1 MNGTAMNPYSI
12 NYRMELEEY
21 KFINY
26 HSAKVAYSVG
36 GLGKPLVILHGW
48 GSSSRVMKPLALS
61 LLHLRKVYLVDLPG
75 FGKSSEPPETWGID
89 EYADMIEALINSI
102 EAKEVDF
109 LVHSFGG
116 RIILKLLARDGI
128 KASIGKVLITGGA
141 GMKPKI
147 SWKVYFK
154 KNLAKLLKI
163 PFLILPDSLQ
173 NRGLERLRKTA
184 LWKKLGS
191 SDYSKLSGVM
201 RGTFVKSVN
210 EHLDD
215 LLPVIDHE
223 ILLLWG
229 ENDNATPPYQAQ
241 RMEAGLKNSALVV
254 IDGAGHYAFL
264 DKPKQFASIAEAF
277 FK

>member
-1 MNGTAMNPYSI
+1 MNPYSI
-12 NYRMELEEY
+12 NYRMALEN
-21 KFINY
+21 KFIYYN
-26 HSAKVAYSVG
+26 SLRVAYSVG
-36 GLGKPLVILHGW
+36 GEGKPLVMLHGW
-48 GSSSRVMKPLALS
+48 GSSSRVMKPLAKS
-61 LLHLRKVYLVDLPG
+61 LLHLRKVYLIELPG
-75 FGKSSEPPETWGID
+75 FGKSSEPPDAWGID
-89 EYADMIEALINSI
+89 DYADMTVDFINTI
-102 EAKEVDF
+102 QAEQVDF

-116 RIILKLLARDGI
+116 RIILKLLARNDI
-128 KASIGKVLITGGA
+128 KTSIGKVLITGGA
-141 GMKPKI
+141 GMKPNI

-154 KNLAKLLKI
+154 KNLAKLLKM

-173 NRGLERLRKTA
+173 IRGLERLRKTA

-215 LLPVIDHE
+215 LLPAIDHE

-229 ENDNATPPYQAQ
+229 EHDDATPLYQAR
-241 RMEAGLKNSALVV
+241 RMEDGLKNSALVV
-254 IDGAGHYAFL
+254 IKGAGHYAFL